1 MNSCRPPNSP
11 ISSCPGSRKR
21 WNVFPR
27 TMSKPSASTSGGVRP
42 RTVAFVASGT
52 NAGVRMSP
60 CAVCRTP
67 ARARLA
73 GSRAWISNGGMDRP
87 SYARHVL
94 ATLVNVSHVGLP
106 LLFALIAVESMGVPL
121 PGETALFAA
130 SILAADGKFS
140 IVAVIAI
147 AATAAIVGDNVGYL
161 IGRKAGRRL
170 LEAPGPFERHR
181 RGVIAYGQ
189 PFFDRHGPK
198 AVFLG
203 RFVAGLRITAAWL
216 AGVNHMPWKSFLF
229 WNATGGIVW
238 ATTIG
243 VLAYA
248 FGHAAE
254 SAIETAGLVGLI
266 GAVALGVGVWIYVR
280 RRTHRPIVDQGAI
293 VAEGEDAIDEA
304 RAS

>member
-1 MNSCRPPNSP
+1 
-11 ISSCPGSRKR
+11 
-21 WNVFPR
+21 
-27 TMSKPSASTSGGVRP
+27 
-42 RTVAFVASGT
+42 
-52 NAGVRMSP
+52 
-60 CAVCRTP
+60 
-67 ARARLA
+67 
-73 GSRAWISNGGMDRP
+73 
-87 SYARHVL
+87 VL

-130 SILAADGKFS
+130 SILAADGRFS

-254 SAIETAGLVGLI
+254 RAIETAGLVGLI
-266 GAVALGVGVWIYVR
+266 GAVALGIGVWIYVR
-280 RRTHRPIVDQGAI
+280 RRTHRPIVDQGAV
-293 VAEGEDAIDEA
+293 VAEAEDAIDEA

>member
-1 MNSCRPPNSP
+1 
-11 ISSCPGSRKR
+11 
-21 WNVFPR
+21 
-27 TMSKPSASTSGGVRP
+27 
-42 RTVAFVASGT
+42 
-52 NAGVRMSP
+52 
-60 CAVCRTP
+60 
-67 ARARLA
+67 
-73 GSRAWISNGGMDRP
+73 
-87 SYARHVL
+87 VL

-130 SILAADGKFS
+130 SILASDGKFS

-147 AATAAIVGDNVGYL
+147 AATAAIIGDNVGYL

-254 SAIETAGLVGLI
+254 RAIETAGLVGLI
-266 GAVALGVGVWIYVR
+266 GAVALGIGVWIYVR
-280 RRTHRPIVDQGAI
+280 RRTHRPIVDQGAV
-293 VAEGEDAIDEA
+293 VAEAEDAIDEA

>member
-1 MNSCRPPNSP
+1 
-11 ISSCPGSRKR
+11 
-21 WNVFPR
+21 
-27 TMSKPSASTSGGVRP
+27 
-42 RTVAFVASGT
+42 
-52 NAGVRMSP
+52 
-60 CAVCRTP
+60 
-67 ARARLA
+67 
-73 GSRAWISNGGMDRP
+73 
-87 SYARHVL
+87 VL

-130 SILAADGKFS
+130 SILASDGKFS

-254 SAIETAGLVGLI
+254 RAIETAGLVGLI
-266 GAVALGVGVWIYVR
+266 GAVALGIGVWIYVR
-280 RRTHRPIVDQGAI
+280 RRTHRPIVDQGAV
-293 VAEGEDAIDEA
+293 VAEAEDAIDEA

>member
-1 MNSCRPPNSP
+1 
-11 ISSCPGSRKR
+11 
-21 WNVFPR
+21 
-27 TMSKPSASTSGGVRP
+27 
-42 RTVAFVASGT
+42 
-52 NAGVRMSP
+52 
-60 CAVCRTP
+60 
-67 ARARLA
+67 
-73 GSRAWISNGGMDRP
+73 
-87 SYARHVL
+87 VL

-130 SILAADGKFS
+130 SILAADGRFS

-254 SAIETAGLVGLI
+254 RAIETAGLVGLI
-266 GAVALGVGVWIYVR
+266 GAVALGIGVWIYIR
-280 RRTHRPIVDQGAI
+280 RRTHRPIVDQGAV
-293 VAEGEDAIDEA
+293 VADAEDAIDEA

>member
-1 MNSCRPPNSP
+1 
-11 ISSCPGSRKR
+11 
-21 WNVFPR
+21 
-27 TMSKPSASTSGGVRP
+27 
-42 RTVAFVASGT
+42 
-52 NAGVRMSP
+52 
-60 CAVCRTP
+60 
-67 ARARLA
+67 
-73 GSRAWISNGGMDRP
+73 
-87 SYARHVL
+87 VL

-130 SILAADGKFS
+130 SILAADGRFS

-181 RGVIAYGQ
+181 RGVITYGQ

-254 SAIETAGLVGLI
+254 RAIETAGLVGLI
-266 GAVALGVGVWIYVR
+266 GAVALGIGVWIYIR
-280 RRTHRPIVDQGAI
+280 RRTHRPIVDQGAV
-293 VAEGEDAIDEA
+293 VADAEDAIDEA

>member
-1 MNSCRPPNSP
+1 
-11 ISSCPGSRKR
+11 
-21 WNVFPR
+21 
-27 TMSKPSASTSGGVRP
+27 
-42 RTVAFVASGT
+42 
-52 NAGVRMSP
+52 
-60 CAVCRTP
+60 
-67 ARARLA
+67 
-73 GSRAWISNGGMDRP
+73 
-87 SYARHVL
+87 VL

-130 SILAADGKFS
+130 SILAADGRFS

-254 SAIETAGLVGLI
+254 RAIETAGLVGLV
-266 GAVALGVGVWIYVR
+266 GAVALGIGVWIYVR
-280 RRTHRPIVDQGAI
+280 RRTHRPIVDQGAV
-293 VAEGEDAIDEA
+293 VAEAEDAVDEA

>member
-1 MNSCRPPNSP
+1 M
-11 ISSCPGSRKR
+11 
-21 WNVFPR
+21 
-27 TMSKPSASTSGGVRP
+27 
-42 RTVAFVASGT
+42 
-52 NAGVRMSP
+52 
-60 CAVCRTP
+60 
-67 ARARLA
+67 
-73 GSRAWISNGGMDRP
+73 
-87 SYARHVL
+87 L

-130 SILAADGKFS
+130 SILAADGRFS

-254 SAIETAGLVGLI
+254 RAIETAGLVGLI
-266 GAVALGVGVWIYVR
+266 GAVSLGIGVWIYVR
-280 RRTHRPIVDQGAI
+280 RRTHRPIVEQGAV
-293 VAEGEDAIDEA
+293 VAEAEDAIDEA

>member
-1 MNSCRPPNSP
+1 
-11 ISSCPGSRKR
+11 
-21 WNVFPR
+21 
-27 TMSKPSASTSGGVRP
+27 
-42 RTVAFVASGT
+42 
-52 NAGVRMSP
+52 
-60 CAVCRTP
+60 
-67 ARARLA
+67 
-73 GSRAWISNGGMDRP
+73 MDGP
-87 SYARHVL
+87 SYARAVL

-229 WNATGGIVW
+229 WNATGGILW
-238 ATTIG
+238 ARALG

-248 FGHAAE
+248 FCHAAE
-254 SAIETAGLVGLI
+254 GAVQTAGLVCRC
-266 GAVALGVGVWIYVR
+266 GAGAPGGGRGV
-280 RRTHRPIVDQGAI
+280 
-293 VAEGEDAIDEA
+293 
-304 RAS
+304 

>member
-1 MNSCRPPNSP
+1 M
-11 ISSCPGSRKR
+11 
-21 WNVFPR
+21 
-27 TMSKPSASTSGGVRP
+27 
-42 RTVAFVASGT
+42 
-52 NAGVRMSP
+52 
-60 CAVCRTP
+60 
-67 ARARLA
+67 
-73 GSRAWISNGGMDRP
+73 
-87 SYARHVL
+87 VL

-106 LLFALIAVESMGVPL
+106 LLFVLIAVESMGVPL

-130 SILAADGKFS
+130 SILASDGKFS
-140 IVAVIAI
+140 IAAVIVI
-147 AATAAIVGDNVGYL
+147 AASAAIIGDNFGYL

-181 RGVIAYGQ
+181 RAVIAYGQ

-203 RFVAGLRITAAWL
+203 RFVSGLRITAAWL

-238 ATTIG
+238 ATAVG
-243 VLAYA
+243 LLAYA

-254 SAIETAGLVGLI
+254 RAIETAGLVGLVA
-266 GAVALGVGVWIYVR
+266 AVLLGIAVWIYVR
-280 RRTHRPIVDQGAI
+280 RRTHQPIVDQGAV
-293 VAEGEDAIDEA
+293 VAEAEDALDEA